1 MNQRSWQRDTVLLT
15 MTTAM
20 DRMLFA
26 DDRISG
32 NASFARASRVV
43 PKRSHRG
50 QKKAVIPARQSSW
63 SADELRKIRAQ

>member
-26 DDRISG
+26 DEGTSEDTTP
-32 NASFARASRVV
+32 ARASRVV
-43 PKRSHRG
+43 SKRSHLG
-50 QKKAVIPARQSSW
+50 KKAIRPARQSSW
-63 SADELRKIRAQ
+63 NADGRRKIRAQ